1 MRHAKDHRKL
11 GRSPSHRK
19 ALLKNLLN
27 ALIDHERI
35 TTTVAKAKELRR
47 IADKAIT
54 LGKKDTT
61 HARRMLFAI
70 LVDKQNTAKVFDIL
84 AKRYKD
90 RNGGYTRIIKTGFRA
105 GDGAEMAIIEYLPP
119 TEKKST
125 TVKKKKQGS

>member
-1 MRHAKDHRKL
+1 MRHRKAYRKL

-27 ALIDHERI
+27 ALIQHERI

-47 IADKAIT
+47 VADRAIT

-70 LVDKQNTAKVFDIL
+70 LVNKENTAKVFDVL
-84 AKRYKD
+84 ARRYAN
-90 RNGGYTRIIKTGFRA
+90 RNGGYTRVIKTGHRS
-105 GDGAEMAIIEYLPP
+105 GDGADLAIIEYLPP
-119 TEKKST
+119 GGRGTGEKAG
-125 TVKKKKQGS
+125 KKKK

>member
-11 GRSPSHRK
+11 GRTPSHRK

-27 ALIDHERI
+27 SLIEHERI

-47 IADKAIT
+47 IADRAIT

-70 LVDKQNTAKVFDIL
+70 LVNKKNTAKVFDVL
-84 AKRYKD
+84 AKRYMD
-90 RNGGYTRIIKTGFRA
+90 RNGGYTRVVKTGFRA
-105 GDGAEMAIIEYLPP
+105 GDAAEMAIIEYLPP

-125 TVKKKKQGS
+125 PKKSKKKK